1 MTSTYFLTIS
11 RLFGRLREVVSGI
24 IPTVSSDVSARV
36 FFKFCPFTFS
46 TPWERD
52 RWSCCRSPTAQF
64 SWTKPDF
71 LSSLPMDLSACG
83 GKLTFWLADH
93 TTWETTKVLHLN
105 LPACPLIKWTPILTR
120 HRKHIFFAIFCFVTT
135 RNTQLISPDAP
146 NEFSLFTDVSL
157 IWNNYLN
164 TIYRFNIS
172 FYARRK

>member
-11 RLFGRLREVVSGI
+11 RLFGRLREVSGQ
-24 IPTVSSDVSARV
+24 
-36 FFKFCPFTFS
+36 KQCPCHYSYCLIWRFRPCLFQILS
-46 TPWERD
+46 LYFQPAWERD
-52 RWSCCRSPTAQF
+52 RWSCCRSPTAHF

-120 HRKHIFFAIFCFVTT
+120 QRKHIFFAIFCFVTT
-135 RNTQLISPDAP
+135 RNTQLISPDAQK
-146 NEFSLFTDVSL
+146 NFL
-157 IWNNYLN
+157 YLQMCL
-164 TIYRFNIS
+164 
-172 FYARRK
+172 